1 MVKEAFP
8 LFVFSIAMMTIT
20 SHQAQAQIHR
30 KVTLKAS
37 VPYEFIVGNRVLPA
51 GTYTFEMATGVPK
64 STDQGGVLVVH
75 NLERKLYV
83 AVATGVENEFGAHA
97 RPKLVFVRN
106 GDRVYLSKVWRQGE
120 TAGLTVHTPA
130 IEGEMEQ
137 SQLLTLDAGTSGGI

>member
-1 MVKEAFP
+1 MVKKGLP
-8 LFVFSIAMMTIT
+8 LLIFSIAMMTIT

-30 KVTLKAS
+30 KATLQAS

-83 AVATGVENEFGAHA
+83 AVATGVENEIGGHA
-97 RPKLVFVRN
+97 SPKLVFVRN
-106 GDRVYLSKVWRQGE
+106 GDRVYLSKVWRRGE

-130 IEGEMEQ
+130 IESEMEQ
-137 SQLLTLDAGTSGGI
+137 SHLLTLDAGTSGGI